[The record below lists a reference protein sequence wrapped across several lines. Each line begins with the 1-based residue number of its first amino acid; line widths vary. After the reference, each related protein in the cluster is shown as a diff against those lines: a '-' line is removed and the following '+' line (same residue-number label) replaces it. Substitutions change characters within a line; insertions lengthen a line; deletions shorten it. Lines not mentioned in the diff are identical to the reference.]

1 MNTTIPDKA
10 RCHELMERYHMP
22 QHIRE
27 HCTVVCQVA
36 LCLANALKA
45 NGETLNLEAI
55 EAAALLHD
63 ITKSTSIHTRENHA
77 ETAARLL
84 HSLGYARIAAIVKA
98 HVSAPAVDNRGV
110 VTEEEVVN
118 YADKRVQH
126 TAVVSLDQR
135 FADLMSRYARDE
147 ISANHISRLKAQTRA
162 IEKKLFSR
170 LHLSPAELSML
181 LEKYS

>member
-1 MNTTIPDKA
+1 MNYDIPDKGG
-10 RCHELMERYHMP
+10 CHELMERYHMP

-36 LCLANALKA
+36 RALAKELNAG
-45 NGETLNLEAI
+45 GETLNLEAI
-55 EAAALLHD
+55 AAAALLHD
-63 ITKSTSIHTRENHA
+63 ITKSNSIHTKENHA

-84 HSLGYARIAAIVKA
+84 HSLGYARIAAIVNA
-98 HVSAPAVDNRGV
+98 HVSLPLIDNSGG

-135 FADLMSRYARDE
+135 FSDLMSRYGRDKK
-147 ISANHISRLKAQTRA
+147 SANHILQLQAQTRA
-162 IEKKLFSR
+162 IEQKMFLR
-170 LHLSPAELSML
+170 MHHSPSDLAVL

>member
-1 MNTTIPDKA
+1 MNNAIPDKD
-10 RCHELMERYHMP
+10 RCHDLMERYHMP

-27 HCTVVCQVA
+27 HCTVVSRIA
-36 LCLANALKA
+36 LALAKELNA
-45 NGETLNLEAI
+45 NGETMNLAAV

-63 ITKSTSIHTRENHA
+63 ITKSDSIHTRENHA

-84 HSLGYARIAAIVKA
+84 HSLGSARIAAIVNA
-98 HVSAPAVDNRGV
+98 HVSLPPVDNIGK

-135 FADLMSRYARDE
+135 FADLMRRYGRDKN
-147 ISANHISRLKAQTRA
+147 SGNHILQLKAQTLT
-162 IEKKLFSR
+162 IENKIFPR
-170 LHLSPAELSML
+170 LNLSPADLPML
-181 LEKYS
+181 VEKYS